1 MVVPTGSDFP
11 FTAILLDMT
20 TIHFATKEDNTR
32 RRKKVFLKLCA
43 AMSHFPQDR
52 PVEDK
57 GNFIVDK
64 LRTDHQP

>member
-1 MVVPTGSDFP
+1 
-11 FTAILLDMT
+11 MT
-20 TIHFATKEDNTR
+20 MIHFATKEENNR
-32 RRKKVFLKLCA
+32 RRQEEFLALSPGERFELFLKLCA

-64 LRTDHQP
+64 LRKDHQP